1 MPGLVA
7 CLSVWLDTIKTW
19 CKCLVAVT
27 AFETNFPNPQ
37 GIGYLVRF
45 RAVDLRSEVA
55 LDINPFAFAKRARN
69 FRMRLVNLINKS
81 LFGFN
86 RFIGFIDKIA
96 RIETESQKQRILT
109 IKISLNILSISIQ
122 RRLSTDQNYEEEW
135 GMIKSCPHFISK
147 NRNFF
152 KKTCKGYES
161 NFVPFFY
168 EIITDRGA
176 KMHIH
181 ICNFKVEAKL
191 SSLPSTN

>member
-7 CLSVWLDTIKTW
+7 CLSVWLDTIKTR
-19 CKCLVAVT
+19 CECLVAVT
-27 AFETNFPNPQ
+27 AFEANFPNPQ
-37 GIGYLVRF
+37 GIGYLVCF

-147 NRNFF
+147 NLFMKYRRN
-152 KKTCKGYES
+152 Y
-161 NFVPFFY
+161 Y
-168 EIITDRGA
+168 L
-176 KMHIH
+176 
-181 ICNFKVEAKL
+181 KV
-191 SSLPSTN
+191 